1 MKENI
6 QKEIETTRKKHFEN
20 HEHKTKRLQE
30 EFEHKARKHV
40 EAQRREVAAMK
51 SKLQER
57 LKAKNMKR
65 KQKNMEDQVA
75 QTADTADTGAP
86 DKAVDAEMRSTLN
99 KAKIRLSKA
108 FNDEVGIV
116 VGSSRQKKLIIQ
128 TYKVSPEIYSC

>member
-1 MKENI
+1 MGAGKGEIGRNGKEKRVEEAKLRKEQEKRIILKENI
-6 QKEIETTRKKHFEN
+6 RKKLRRKKHFEN

-65 KQKNMEDQVA
+65 KQKNMDAQVQ
-75 QTADTADTGAP
+75 QTADMTDT
-86 DKAVDAEMRSTLN
+86 VYLT
-99 KAKIRLSKA
+99 
-108 FNDEVGIV
+108 
-116 VGSSRQKKLIIQ
+116 KL
-128 TYKVSPEIYSC
+128 